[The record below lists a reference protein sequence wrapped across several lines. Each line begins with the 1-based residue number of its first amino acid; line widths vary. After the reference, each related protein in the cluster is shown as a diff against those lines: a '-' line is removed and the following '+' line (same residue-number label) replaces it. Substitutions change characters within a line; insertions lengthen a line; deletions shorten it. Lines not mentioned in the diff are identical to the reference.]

1 MRMVMPPILPSG
13 MAARFIFALC
23 LLLALS
29 ERATGQAE
37 RTRVEGPFALA
48 VAVSA
53 QRPFDSPVGLAEGE
67 PTGLA
72 QDRPFD
78 SPVGLAQDRPARTPD
93 IHFTPTRHAIADAML
108 QLAGVTKDDIVYDLG
123 SGDGRI
129 PIIAAQ
135 KYGATGVGV
144 DINPRL
150 VELSWRN
157 ANDAEVASRVKF
169 VVGDLFEFDFSA
181 ATVVTMYLT
190 PNILNQLA
198 PKLRSLKPGTRI
210 VSHQFPIRGWPP
222 DERRQVDESEL
233 LLWRIAK

>member
-1 MRMVMPPILPSG
+1 MRMVMPPILPSE
-13 MAARFIFALC
+13 MAARFVFTFC
-23 LLLALS
+23 LLIALS
-29 ERATGQAE
+29 G
-37 RTRVEGPFALA
+37 
-48 VAVSA
+48 S
-53 QRPFDSPVGLAEGE
+53 VGAST
-67 PTGLA
+67 PA
-72 QDRPFD
+72 SR
-78 SPVGLAQDRPARTPD
+78 SRRLAQDRPARTPD

-144 DINPRL
+144 EIDPRL

-157 ANDAEVASRVKF
+157 ANDAEVANRVKF
-169 VVGDLFEFDFSA
+169 VVGDLFESDFSA

>member
-1 MRMVMPPILPSG
+1 MPLSIVVLFTALF
-13 MAARFIFALC
+13 AAVPA
-23 LLLALS
+23 A
-29 ERATGQAE
+29 AQAQ
-37 RTRVEGPFALA
+37 
-48 VAVSA
+48 A
-53 QRPFDSPVGLAEGE
+53 QKAAP
-67 PTGLA
+67 
-72 QDRPFD
+72 
-78 SPVGLAQDRPARTPD
+78 RTPD
-93 IHFTPTRHAIADAML
+93 VIFVPTPHEVVEDML
-108 QLAGVTKDDIVYDLG
+108 RLVDVKKGDVLYDLG

-135 KYGATGVGV
+135 KYGAKGIGV
-144 DINPRL
+144 DIDPRL

-169 VVGDLFEFDFSA
+169 FVGDLFETDFSE

-222 DERRQVDESEL
+222 DERRQLDESEL

>member
-1 MRMVMPPILPSG
+1 
-13 MAARFIFALC
+13 MAARLLFALC
-23 LLLALS
+23 LFAFCL
-29 ERATGQAE
+29 
-37 RTRVEGPFALA
+37 VPCALA
-48 VAVSA
+48 GAVAA
-53 QRPFDSPVGLAEGE
+53 Q
-67 PTGLA
+67 
-72 QDRPFD
+72 
-78 SPVGLAQDRPARTPD
+78 RPARTPD

-108 QLAGVTKDDIVYDLG
+108 QLARVTKDDIVYDLG

-144 DINPRL
+144 EIDPGL
-150 VELSWRN
+150 VEQSWRN
-157 ANDAEVASRVKF
+157 ANEAEVANRVKF
-169 VVGDLFEFDFSA
+169 IVGDLFKIDFRD
-181 ATVVTMYLT
+181 ATVVTMYLS
-190 PNILNQLA
+190 PSILNELT

>member
-1 MRMVMPPILPSG
+1 
-13 MAARFIFALC
+13 MAARFNFAFC

-29 ERATGQAE
+29 ERATGDAG
-37 RTRVEGPFALA
+37 RTRVEGPCALA
-48 VAVSA
+48 VAGSA
-53 QRPFDSPVGLAEGE
+53 QRPFDSPVGLAEDE

-72 QDRPFD
+72 Q
-78 SPVGLAQDRPARTPD
+78 GRPARTPD

-144 DINPRL
+144 EIDPRL

-157 ANDAEVASRVKF
+157 ANDAEVANRVKF
-169 VVGDLFEFDFSA
+169 VVGDLFEADFSG

-222 DERRQVDESEL
+222 DERRHVDESEL
-233 LLWRIAK
+233 LLWRIPK